1 MPARSERG
9 HGPPGATLIAGEQD
23 TSRYDVTVTSYRLVP
38 CPGAVRPGYPRAM
51 GELITCD
58 FCGTQASDEQTLTWT
73 TAVENGR
80 RRTFCDTCSR
90 THLRA
95 MESKLDS
102 EWW

>member
-1 MPARSERG
+1 VSE
-9 HGPPGATLIAGEQD
+9 
-23 TSRYDVTVTSYRLVP
+23 TVT
-38 CPGAVRPGYPRAM
+38 CA
-51 GELITCD
+51 
-58 FCGTQASDEQTLTWT
+58 FCGTQAPESETLTWT

-80 RRTFCDTCSR
+80 RRAYCDTCSR

>member
-1 MPARSERG
+1 MDE
-9 HGPPGATLIAGEQD
+9 
-23 TSRYDVTVTSYRLVP
+23 LV
-38 CPGAVRPGYPRAM
+38 
-51 GELITCD
+51 TCD
-58 FCGTQASDEQTLTWT
+58 FCGTQAPERETLTWT

-80 RRTFCDTCSR
+80 RRAFCDTCSR